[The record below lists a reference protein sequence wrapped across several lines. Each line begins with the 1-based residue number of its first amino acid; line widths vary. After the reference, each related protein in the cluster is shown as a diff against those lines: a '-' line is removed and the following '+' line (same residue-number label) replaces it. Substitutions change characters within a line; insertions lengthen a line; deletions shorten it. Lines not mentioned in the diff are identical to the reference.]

1 MNEGEHVAKDTVIMC
16 IGNRDG
22 GDDAVGPYIADL
34 LKKEQ
39 HDFVVLDC
47 GASPENYTS
56 VVKRYNP
63 KTLVL
68 IDAADMGLLVGE
80 IRIVPKEK
88 IGTMHI
94 STHGISISLIIQFL
108 EKDIEEIIVIGIQ
121 PEKMSGP
128 LSARVRK
135 SGNQL
140 VALLNKKRLED
151 IEFLK

>member
-1 MNEGEHVAKDTVIMC
+1 MNKSEHVAKDTVIMC

-22 GDDAVGPYIADL
+22 GDDAIGPYIADT
-34 LKKEQ
+34 LKNEH

-56 VVKRYNP
+56 VVKRYHP
-63 KTLVL
+63 RTLVL
-68 IDAADMGLLVGE
+68 IDAADMGLPAGE

-88 IGTMHI
+88 IGTIHI

-121 PEKMSGP
+121 PVKMSGP
-128 LSARVRK
+128 LSTRVRK

-140 VALLNKKRLED
+140 VSLLKKRRLQD
-151 IEFLK
+151 IELFK